1 MQKSILV
8 VGVQPKSLVNFRG
21 HLMKALIVK
30 GYKVFAAA
38 DNIDGDQNSKKLLN
52 QLGVE
57 TYNIPIARTGM
68 NPIKD
73 LLSIFFFIKAFRDLR
88 PSIVLAYTTK
98 PVIWGGIASLFFRN
112 QKFIALITG
121 LGFAFTG
128 NHSFKRKILK
138 TLIKILYG
146 LGLKK
151 ANAIIFQNPD
161 DKNDF
166 KSSGLLKQDKPIY
179 VVNGSGVS
187 LEDFPFSKVS
197 ESKLNFLMISRL
209 IGDKGVREYVEAGK
223 ILNKDNYVAHLHLVG
238 SFDSNPDSMTKDE
251 IKFWKELE
259 WFTWHG
265 PTNDVAPFI
274 DKSSV
279 YVLPS
284 YREGTPRT
292 VLEAMSMGRAII
304 TSDAPGCR
312 ETVVPNKN
320 GFLVQIKNPEELSKT
335 MKKFVDSPSLVHSMG
350 LQSRVI
356 AENKYDVHKINK
368 EMIKIL
374 ES

>member
-8 VGVQPKSLVNFRG
+8 VGVEPKSLVNFRG
-21 HLMKALIVK
+21 HLLKALINK

-38 DNIDGDQNSKKLLN
+38 DNIDADQNLKNSLN
-52 QLGVE
+52 QIGVE

-73 LLSIFFFIKAFRDLR
+73 LLSIFFFIRAFKDLR

-112 QKFIALITG
+112 QKFFALITG

-128 NHSFKRKILK
+128 NGSFKRNILK
-138 TLIKILYG
+138 TIISTLYG
-146 LGLKK
+146 LGLTK
-151 ANAIIFQNPD
+151 AKAVIFQNPD

-166 KSSGLLKQDKPIY
+166 KNSGLLKKNKPTY

-187 LEDFPFSKVS
+187 LEDFPYSEVS
-197 ESKLNFLMISRL
+197 EKKLNFLMISRL

-223 ILNKDNYVAHLHLVG
+223 ILNKDNYVARLHLVG
-238 SFDSNPDSMTKDE
+238 AFDSNPDSMTKDE
-251 IKFWKELE
+251 IKFWKKLK

-265 PTNDVAPFI
+265 PTNEVASFI
-274 DKSSV
+274 NKSSV
-279 YVLPS
+279 FVLPS

-292 VLEAMSMGRAII
+292 VLEAMSIGRAII
-304 TSDAPGCR
+304 TTNAPGCR

-320 GFLVQIKNPEELSKT
+320 GFLVPIKNPEELSKA